1 VQERKRNNK
10 KKVVR
15 GENETRTAEIGR
27 MMEYVAGRIRERQI
41 CTVTRGKRERE
52 RESGKSGTTEG
63 ILKSYPTPYRCTRRA
78 TSEGKVKTD
87 GQIQM

>member
-1 VQERKRNNK
+1 
-10 KKVVR
+10 VR
-15 GENETRTAEIGR
+15 VEIGR

-41 CTVTRGKRERE
+41 CTVTRDEKE
-52 RESGKSGTTEG
+52 RESGKPGTTEG
-63 ILKSYPTPYRCTRRA
+63 TLKSCPTPHRSRRA